1 MRRLP
6 LLAPLLLAAAVPSQT
21 APRPAGQYALAPD
34 AEARWVPFELTPAN
48 QIRFDA
54 AVDGRPASAIL
65 DTGVSSSVLSR
76 SFAGLDPKRVRA
88 DGKATAIGGAVAV
101 GWTPTARVE
110 IGPLTRTG
118 GGLTVATLPAI
129 ATGSERRVDLLV
141 GADMLRAHA
150 LEIDGER
157 RRFRLL
163 PSGRLPFTGPT
174 APLTVSPSRGVY
186 ESEIRLNGRRV
197 RPMIVDTGDGS
208 AMTVTRPEWQAART
222 GALPMTSAVSYGLA
236 GPAVSGLA
244 VMPRLELGEL
254 AARDV
259 EMRIEEPGG
268 FSQRVGA
275 AGRIGAG
282 FLGRYRV
289 LLDPGAGR
297 MVLVPGPNSGAPPVR
312 STSGLLLGV
321 LPDRL
326 RVLHV
331 MRGGP
336 AAASG
341 WKDGET
347 ICSVD
352 GVRVAPGYAALPLAR
367 WTAGEPGRVVRLVT
381 CGGAERTLTLRRF
394 Y

>member
-1 MRRLP
+1 MRRLLP
-6 LLAPLLLAAAVPSQT
+6 LAPLLLSAQAAPQA
-21 APRPAGQYALAPD
+21 RYALAPD
-34 AEARWVPFELTPAN
+34 AEARWIAFETTPAN
-48 QIRFDA
+48 QIRFDMV
-54 AVDGRPASAIL
+54 VDGRPASAIL

-76 SFAGLDPKRVRA
+76 SFVGLDPKRVRA

-101 GWTPTARVE
+101 GWTPTTRVE
-110 IGPLTRTG
+110 IGPLVRTG

-141 GADMLRAHA
+141 GADMLRRYA

-163 PSGRLPFTGPT
+163 PSGRLPFTGSA
-174 APLTVSPSRGVY
+174 APLAVSPSRGVY
-186 ESEIRLNGRRV
+186 ESEVTLNGRRV

-208 AMTVTRPEWQAART
+208 AMTVTRAEWQAART
-222 GALPMTSAVSYGLA
+222 GALPMTSAISYGLA

-244 VMPRLELGEL
+244 IVPRIEVGGL

-259 EMRIEEPGG
+259 EMRIEGPGG

-297 MVLVPGPNSGAPPVR
+297 MVLAPGPNADAPPVR

-341 WKDGET
+341 WKDGDT
-347 ICSVD
+347 VCSVD
-352 GVRVAPGYAALPLAR
+352 GARVAPGYAALPLAR
-367 WTAGEPGRVVRLVT
+367 WTAGEPGRTVRLT
-381 CGGAERTLTLRRF
+381 ICDGAERTLTLRRF

>member
-1 MRRLP
+1 MRRLLP
-6 LLAPLLLAAAVPSQT
+6 LAPLVLFAAASAQDAPRQSGRYVLAAD
-21 APRPAGQYALAPD
+21 AGS
-34 AEARWVPFELTPAN
+34 RWVSFEFTPAN

-54 AVDGRPASAIL
+54 VVDGRPASAIL

-88 DGKATAIGGAVAV
+88 DGNARAIGGAVAV

-110 IGPLTRTG
+110 IGPLVRTG
-118 GGLTVATLPAI
+118 GGLTVAALPAV
-129 ATGSERRVDLLV
+129 ATGTERRVDMLV
-141 GADMLRAHA
+141 GADLLRRYA

-163 PSGRLPFTGPT
+163 PSGRLPFTGVN
-174 APLTVSPSRGVY
+174 APLAVSSVRNVY

-208 AMTVTRPEWQAART
+208 AVTVTRAEWQAARMS
-222 GALPMTSAVSYGLA
+222 ALPITSAVSYGLA
-236 GPAVSGLA
+236 GPVVTDLA
-244 VMPRLELGEL
+244 IVPEVQLGEL
-254 AARDV
+254 TARDV
-259 EMRIEEPGG
+259 ETRVEGAGG
-268 FSQRVGA
+268 FSQKVGA

-282 FLGRYRV
+282 LLGRYRV
-289 LLDPGAGR
+289 LLDPVAGR
-297 MVLVPGPNSGAPPVR
+297 MVLAPRTQALAPPAR

-336 AAASG
+336 AAAAG

-352 GVRVAPGYAALPLAR
+352 GVRVAAGYAATPLAR
-367 WTAGEPGRVVRLVT
+367 WTAGEPGRTVRLTT
-381 CGGAERTLTLRRF
+381 CDGATRTLTLRRF